1 MIAKLKE
8 GILASYQTRT
18 TVLLLEYN
26 LTQIRVYSSVLISRL
41 KAVFQLVQISEL
53 ICNALCNLVP
63 FVQFK
68 KRGKHPRR
76 SVTFSKVVR
85 WRLQLFHV
93 FKIVQ
98 MVANLAKLLV
108 WYLLKTEVADTI
120 GVILKFISWDRTWS
134 DEFNIDTNT
143 N

>member
-76 SVTFSKVVR
+76 SVTFSKVV
-85 WRLQLFHV
+85 
-93 FKIVQ
+93 
-98 MVANLAKLLV
+98 
-108 WYLLKTEVADTI
+108 
-120 GVILKFISWDRTWS
+120 G
-134 DEFNIDTNT
+134 
-143 N
+143 

>member
-68 KRGKHPRR
+68 KRGKHQRR

-134 DEFNIDTNT
+134 NEFNIDTNT

>member
-18 TVLLLEYN
+18 TVFLLEYN

>member
-53 ICNALCNLVP
+53 ICNALRNLVP

-76 SVTFSKVVR
+76 SVTFSKVVG

-134 DEFNIDTNT
+134 NEFNIDTDT